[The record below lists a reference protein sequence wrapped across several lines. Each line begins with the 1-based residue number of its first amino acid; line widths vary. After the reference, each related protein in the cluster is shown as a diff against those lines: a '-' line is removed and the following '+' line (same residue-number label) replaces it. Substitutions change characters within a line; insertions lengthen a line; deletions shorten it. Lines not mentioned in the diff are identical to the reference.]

1 MSKCAVVCEVCRG
14 VEVSRCRGVTC
25 YWTRSLFV
33 CVYIE
38 HVIEH
43 VRCLYASTIDATYL
57 LHTCTMVYNIVY
69 IPAPAALCFS
79 LHPFNSHLSIK
90 LFRFLRIG
98 RMMKR
103 WEQRLDIKYS
113 HMAIFKFAFLI
124 IFVCHWLACFWM
136 IAAHLS
142 PEPTRTW
149 CVYRLFLLKWFI
161 GCW

>member
-1 MSKCAVVCEVCRG
+1 MRRGAEVCLKSSTLCTLNTFVVCMRLL
-14 VEVSRCRGVTC
+14 SM
-25 YWTRSLFV
+25 
-33 CVYIE
+33 
-38 HVIEH
+38 
-43 VRCLYASTIDATYL
+43 
-57 LHTCTMVYNIVY
+57 LHTYTMVYNIVY
-69 IPAPAALCFS
+69 ISAPAALCFS

-142 PEPTRTW
+142 HEPTRTW
-149 CVYRLFLLKWFI
+149 CVFKLFLLK
-161 GCW
+161 